1 MKDTEQLVMI
11 SGIKPYKTPSQK
23 EKELRSFCGKFQRW
37 SDKKSQIGTTA
48 DGKCGYMN
56 CCNYCKSSA
65 DKNPCAKAM
74 RYYLKAEKIAID
86 LSQSFEK
93 VMEVLDY

>member
-37 SDKKSQIGTTA
+37 SDKQWEDITRKYV
-48 DGKCGYMN
+48 DGDEIDFYAVARSVSNRK
-56 CCNYCKSSA
+56 
-65 DKNPCAKAM
+65 
-74 RYYLKAEKIAID
+74 YYRK
-86 LSQSFEK
+86 
-93 VMEVLDY
+93 EVEQ

>member
-1 MKDTEQLVMI
+1 MSEQLAMF
-11 SGIKPYKTPSQK
+11 SGLKPYKTPSQK

-37 SDKKSQIGTTA
+37 SDRKSQIETTA

-56 CCNYCKSSA
+56 CCNYCKSSGE
-65 DKNPCAKAM
+65 KKPCAKAM
-74 RYYLKAEKIAID
+74 RQYLKVEKIDID
-86 LSQSFEK
+86 LSQPFEK